1 MNIVRFCLGNTEA
14 SEFYKPTF
22 QDTFS
27 SRAITQKWAYN
38 IQKTVKVWNKKM
50 NIIYP
55 LSLVNW
61 GQNVALKGSGKDTVK
76 LP

>member
-38 IQKTVKVWNKKM
+38 IQKTVKVWNKKWT
-50 NIIYP
+50 
-55 LSLVNW
+55 LFT
-61 GQNVALKGSGKDTVK
+61 LKV
-76 LP
+76 